1 GVLSLISERDQFQAA
16 TDLEQF
22 LALVAAG
29 TAFITFDY
37 GIDGVSIE
45 ISKYAQSLEALV
57 EPFGG
62 QAIHMIGG
70 DFYPQA
76 ARILKDEWLRHEM
89 QGINGWAKWDDGKWF
104 SALYQEDMPPGSRIS
119 AEMAKQIFR
128 QAASIAKRLGKILA
142 DNQIALLIPVN
153 IAANPGNL
161 ALILGVVMVTEALG
175 TYVLNSSHDF
185 YWEGGKPARERKP
198 GETPGIRDHFFRNLD
213 NAPFFDLFQ
222 SLYPWNGR
230 RWLQVT
236 INRLQ
241 SRRLVEEY
249 GIDRERVFELSTC
262 LSDKFFEP
270 YHRQDVVSS
279 RVRMAHILSDGQP
292 ILRPIPAPE
301 HLAEIGRWMIDQR
314 PCVLGVRAGL
324 SVDPTSDDLIYLLQ
338 PTRVIARKRIERD
351 LDLILALL
359 SRSPWNEAFEAKPAK
374 QLVLHIT
381 GPTPKEHRADLERV
395 LQAYLKAVSAL
406 PKSIA
411 ERVFLAFSVGH
422 EEHPSF
428 SEKGFEPLTI
438 ETIYRMADAVVF
450 PSEIEGRG
458 LPIIEAGA
466 SGIPIIC
473 SPYSPQ
479 EVFAE
484 VVGEQLPAPS
494 RIRYTLFPEGD
505 FSRDFLDEVAGL
517 LLHPEA
523 IQDVMKH
530 NRKAV
535 RARYSR
541 DSLKKRFEF
550 LLNQLRKLE

>member
-1 GVLSLISERDQFQAA
+1 V
-16 TDLEQF
+16 
-22 LALVAAG
+22 
-29 TAFITFDY
+29 
-37 GIDGVSIE
+37 
-45 ISKYAQSLEALV
+45 
-57 EPFGG
+57 
-62 QAIHMIGG
+62 
-70 DFYPQA
+70 
-76 ARILKDEWLRHEM
+76 
-89 QGINGWAKWDDGKWF
+89 
-104 SALYQEDMPPGSRIS
+104 
-119 AEMAKQIFR
+119 
-128 QAASIAKRLGKILA
+128 

-161 ALILGVVMVTEALG
+161 ALTLGVVMVTEALG

-198 GETPGIRDHFFRNLD
+198 SEAPGIRDHFFRNLD
-213 NAPFFDLFQ
+213 NLPFFDLFQ

-230 RWLQVT
+230 RWLQAT

-241 SRRLVEEY
+241 SHRLVEEFE
-249 GIDRERVFELSTC
+249 IERERVFELSTC
-262 LSDKFFEP
+262 VSDKFFEP
-270 YHRQDVVSS
+270 YHQRDVVSS
-279 RVRMAHILSDGQP
+279 RVRMVHILSDGQP
-292 ILRPIPAPE
+292 ILRPTPAAD
-301 HLAEIGRWMIDQR
+301 HLAEIGQWMTDQR
-314 PCVLGVRAGL
+314 PCVLAVRAGL
-324 SVDPTSDDLIYLLQ
+324 SVDPTSDDLLYLLQ

-351 LDLILALL
+351 LELIEALL
-359 SRSPWNEAFEAKPAK
+359 REGPLHENFEENPSR

-381 GPTPKEHRADLERV
+381 GPTPKEHQADLEKV
-395 LQAYLKAVSAL
+395 LQAYLKSASAL
-406 PKSIA
+406 PEAIA
-411 ERVFLAFSVGH
+411 ERIFLAFSVGH

-428 SEKGFEPLTI
+428 SEKGFDPLTI

-473 SPYSPQ
+473 SPYSPR

-530 NRKAV
+530 NREAV

-541 DSLKKRFEF
+541 DSLKKRFQF
-550 LLNQLRKLE
+550 LLDQLRKLE